1 MSLLQVKLKAS
12 SKEELKEQIKEKLND
27 LDEEE
32 LTNLKWFLITRKE
45 DESIIIQ
52 TQKEKK
58 FKNNFRIKLPKL
70 EMIRDNKQKKKTEEM
85 RKTK

>member
-45 DESIIIQ
+45 GENGI
-52 TQKEKK
+52 
-58 FKNNFRIKLPKL
+58 
-70 EMIRDNKQKKKTEEM
+70 
-85 RKTK
+85 